1 MRAVKRPSVATA
13 LPPTTKLPSRWAD
26 SDLRHLET
34 VIRHVVRAQGSSM
47 PQYLD
52 EAYWLRRLERIERE
66 TCLVPAQQRRITA
79 LRELLLESKSRDQD
93 CA

>member
-1 MRAVKRPSVATA
+1 MRAVKRQSVARA
-13 LPPTTKLPSRWAD
+13 LPLSSKLPSRWAD

-34 VIRHVVRAQGSSM
+34 VIRHVVSAQGRSM

-52 EAYWLRRLERIERE
+52 ESYWLRRLERIERE
-66 TCLVPAQQRRITA
+66 TCLVPVQQRRITA
-79 LRELLLESKSRDQD
+79 LRALLIESNRCDRE